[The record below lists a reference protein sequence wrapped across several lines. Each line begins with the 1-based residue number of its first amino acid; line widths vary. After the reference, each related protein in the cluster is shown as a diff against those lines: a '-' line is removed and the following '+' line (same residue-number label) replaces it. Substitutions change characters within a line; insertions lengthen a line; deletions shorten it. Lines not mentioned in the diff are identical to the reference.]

1 MNYGSMHDA
10 QISPR
15 VQFNDFLSISMFL
28 ETSCMPFN
36 LVAGVAAGT
45 SVQAIAANVAG
56 LVPWLNFAIIKASQR
71 GSLLSLDPV

>member
-1 MNYGSMHDA
+1 
-10 QISPR
+10 
-15 VQFNDFLSISMFL
+15 
-28 ETSCMPFN
+28 MPFN